1 MTTFEA
7 MATEDVHHARAKIC
21 SVFFRYLEVLVC
33 LLVVY
38 KYRYIFIFALCGACP
53 RVNTQDSSVFLLFGA
68 LACCRRL
75 SRASLQ
81 KRLGRHCRSLPHNH
95 TTYRLALVRACSQ

>member
-21 SVFFRYLEVLVC
+21 SVFFRYLEVLVY

-38 KYRYIFIFALCGACP
+38 KYRYIFIFALCVVP
-53 RVNTQDSSVFLLFGA
+53 VRELILKIPPFSSSSE
-68 LACCRRL
+68 R
-75 SRASLQ
+75 
-81 KRLGRHCRSLPHNH
+81 
-95 TTYRLALVRACSQ
+95 